1 MGRGSIFRNLS
12 SNKLSNRGESKA
24 PGDVLQEQNGGG
36 VESRRGSMLHEKLHV
51 NIETDTLSKAP
62 KGVSPSSTRRA
73 NLQSFIFGNTKKK
86 SEEAVEVVADVP
98 EVESVEEIAG
108 EVSREHERVE
118 MGRLREEETLA
129 QKQAKL
135 SALAVLQEEKRTLQT
150 EVAALGKELL
160 ELQSEFDREDDLG
173 TKKQLQL
180 RAELDRLKRGA
191 S

>member
-1 MGRGSIFRNLS
+1 
-12 SNKLSNRGESKA
+12 
-24 PGDVLQEQNGGG
+24 

-108 EVSREHERVE
+108 EVSREHERVVE